1 MDIARA
7 TALSREVSDIY
18 ADRCDIQRDQLW
30 YLSKMQEELGE
41 LTSAYLSATGRGRDR
56 GASQAERNGAVA
68 EEVAD
73 LFAQLLLF
81 ADYNQID
88 VSAALVA
95 KWGKYLPKESF

>member
-7 TALSREVSDIY
+7 TALSRQVSDIY
-18 ADRCDIQRDQLW
+18 ADRCDIQRDDLW

-56 GASQAERNGAVA
+56 EASQTECAAAVA
-68 EEVAD
+68 DEVAD

-81 ADYNQID
+81 ADHNQID
-88 VSAALVA
+88 VAAALAA
-95 KWGKYLPKESF
+95 KWGKYLPKENI